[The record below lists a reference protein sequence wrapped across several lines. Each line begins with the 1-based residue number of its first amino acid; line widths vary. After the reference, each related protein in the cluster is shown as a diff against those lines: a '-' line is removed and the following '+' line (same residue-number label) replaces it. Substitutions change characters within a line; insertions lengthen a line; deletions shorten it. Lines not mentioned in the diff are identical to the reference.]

1 MLFEA
6 GQPLSR
12 LITAA
17 VLLAALALPGAPA
30 EQGQLDASPTLFTVM
45 AALNAAGF
53 DAEVASPNNHPLRD
67 AVRAELAKRDIPSL
81 EKIRE
86 FVQQHRRRTD
96 VEELT
101 QYISF
106 ALASAGPPD
115 FGFRLRDVE
124 VPPQAA
130 ALREFA
136 PLLAAF
142 YQEAGIEDLWNGSQQ
157 YIDNYIARY
166 HEPVTQ
172 VVLEVNSYLRNVS
185 GERAMGR
192 RFQIYIELLAPPN
205 QVQTRSYG
213 NDYFVVITPSMQLR
227 ADDIRYA
234 YLFYLLDPLATRSA
248 EVLNRKRGLI
258 DHAQRATALSGV
270 YKEDFLLLTTA
281 SLVKAVE
288 ARLLRRPEMVDRALK
303 QGYVLAPYF
312 WEQLPAYEKQEQ
324 SMRFYYPE
332 MVKAIDL
339 RKEEARLA
347 QVEFAAPEPERP
359 APPPEPVLSG
369 AEKTLEEAER
379 AYADRKIVTA
389 REAYLRVIK
398 ETGEQKLHARAY
410 YGLARIAVLE
420 KNPELAERLFLKTL
434 ECSPEPQEKAWTHV
448 YLGRLADAAGEREQA
463 VRHYRDA
470 LAVEGASE
478 GARRAAEQGVEQSFS
493 RQER

>member
-1 MLFEA
+1 M
-6 GQPLSR
+6 SR
-12 LITAA
+12 LILAA
-17 VLLAALALPGAPA
+17 VLLVIFARPGAPA
-30 EQGQLDASPTLFTVM
+30 EQGQLDASPGLFTVM

-67 AVRAELAKRDIPSL
+67 AVRAELARRNIPSL
-81 EKIRE
+81 AKIRE
-86 FVQQHRRRTD
+86 FIQQHRRKTD

-130 ALREFA
+130 ALRELA

-142 YQEAGIEDLWNGSQQ
+142 YKEAGIEDLWNASQPA
-157 YIDNYIARY
+157 IDSYVARY

-172 VVLEVNSYLRNVS
+172 VVLDVNSYLRNVS
-185 GERAMGR
+185 EERSMGR
-192 RFQIYIELLAPPN
+192 RFQIYLELLAPPN

-213 NDYFVVITPSMQLR
+213 HDYFVVVTPS
-227 ADDIRYA
+227 AEIKTDEIRYA

-258 DHAQRATALSGV
+258 DHAQRATTLSGA

-288 ARLLRRPEMVDRALK
+288 ARLLRKPEMVDAALK
-303 QGYVLAPYF
+303 QGYILAPYF

-347 QVEFAAPEPERP
+347 SVEFASPEPEPP

-369 AEKTLEEAER
+369 VEKILEEAEQ
-379 AYADRKIVTA
+379 AYTERQIPAA
-389 REAYLRVIK
+389 REAYLRAVK
-398 ETGEQKLHARAY
+398 ETTDQKLHARAY

-420 KNPELAERLFLKTL
+420 NNPELAERLFLKTL
-434 ECSPEPQEKAWTHV
+434 ECSPEPQARAWTLV
-448 YLGRLADAAGEREQA
+448 YLGRLSDAAGEREQA
-463 VRHYRDA
+463 VRYYRDA

-478 GARRAAEQGVEQSFS
+478 GARRAAEQGSRQSFS
-493 RQER
+493 NQER